1 MADQDLSEKEIRS
14 VQAYRQKGKISAYR
28 KIGVR
33 VNQAVGDASYGHR
46 GLSALSKQLGE
57 GFSPEAL
64 QHCRRLARHWT
75 REDAADA
82 DRAGVSLNRAIA
94 LLALDGL
101 ADRYPQRAGD
111 LKTLRRSLVKQFGA
125 REIDADEML
134 AEAAKAKLKVLRGS
148 ESGARRKS
156 LFDGAKAVGTLLAQ
170 AVNRVKQDRALMPAS
185 SRSDASELA
194 QQAEK
199 LKDAVEA
206 LYAAAVKEPQ
216 H

>member
-1 MADQDLSEKEIRS
+1 
-14 VQAYRQKGKISAYR
+14 
-28 KIGVR
+28 
-33 VNQAVGDASYGHR
+33 
-46 GLSALSKQLGE
+46 
-57 GFSPEAL
+57 
-64 QHCRRLARHWT
+64 
-75 REDAADA
+75 
-82 DRAGVSLNRAIA
+82 
-94 LLALDGL
+94 LALDGL
-101 ADRYPQRAGD
+101 AARYPERAGD

-125 REIDADEML
+125 REIDAAKML

-206 LYAAAVKEPQ
+206 LYAAAVKEPPP
-216 H
+216 